1 MFSIPSFESDISLAV
16 DATNAPDQPEDVFET
31 LVADPSLCCQQCY
44 RRIRAR
50 HNFDHNWGRRVGD
63 MLSFVEYDLPEGEP
77 RWNTADREYHEQ
89 ERLAD
94 RTEHANPPDDN
105 LDSSTACAFCGA
117 VDTHRSPS
125 TRSRREA
132 LEAAVGIIA
141 TLTEFGAAHDP
152 LALLVEVGELKRDPD
167 YAGDDFGTFSTA
179 VARAVKAGRRPR

>member
-1 MFSIPSFESDISLAV
+1 MSIQFSPTASIATDDV
-16 DATNAPDQPEDVFET
+16 DVPDQPEVVFET

-44 RRIRAR
+44 RRIRAQ
-50 HNFDHNWGRRVGD
+50 HNFGHNWGRSVGD
-63 MLSFVEYDLPEGEP
+63 ILCFVEYDLPEGEP

-89 ERLAD
+89 EQLAG
-94 RTEHANPPDDN
+94 RTEYANPPGDN

-125 TRSRREA
+125 TRSRSEA